1 MVATP
6 VPNAHVA
13 MMKELLA
20 SGDYSDFTITCG
32 SDTYRVHKNIVCKRS
47 GFFERAERFPRP
59 VGEEGSGSKV
69 DLLQDEPEIVRLLVQ
84 YLYENDYEVDS
95 DEKCEQ
101 KRKQK
106 QAAIDLRSQ
115 RSPGGCGYLLNFP
128 HKCGQGCHY
137 PSVWVCPHHRCTSNC
152 ISNCNFT
159 CSTCSPIIEG
169 EDMTDPKLLLFHSK
183 MYAIGDK
190 YDVAGL
196 KELARTNFCMISNK
210 AWKDEAF
217 TGVADHVLSS
227 TPDSD
232 AGLRDVLCEMIGLYV
247 ELLNKPAF
255 ADLLNKHTKFMF
267 KVLRRVCE
275 AKAGL
280 KRST

>member
-1 MVATP
+1 M
-6 VPNAHVA
+6 A

-115 RSPGGCGYLLNFP
+115 RSPGGC
-128 HKCGQGCHY
+128 
-137 PSVWVCPHHRCTSNC
+137 
-152 ISNCNFT
+152 
-159 CSTCSPIIEG
+159 
-169 EDMTDPKLLLFHSK
+169 
-183 MYAIGDK
+183 
-190 YDVAGL
+190 L

-217 TGVADHVLSS
+217 TEVADHVLSS